1 VDEPRNAAGS
11 DALIGAPGESAES
24 FTSLFNATSEGMV
37 LTERGIMIAVNRTLA
52 ALLGRDPRDI
62 VGRSPL
68 DFTPE
73 SFHALVAA
81 NMAAGYD
88 QPYEAA
94 IKRADGMVVSV
105 EINGRPIRYQGRTV
119 RLVMVRDI
127 TERRRIEDALRASER
142 RFRALV
148 QHSSD
153 VTIIR
158 DLAGAI
164 RYISPAAAE
173 VFGYTPE
180 ELLGHNR
187 VELVHPDDYKAMAAH
202 IAAIHARPGVYEPI
216 VYRVRHRDGTWRWLE
231 GTATNLLDEPAIQ
244 GIVVNARDVT
254 ARKQAEEE
262 RDALLRRE
270 QTARAAAEQT
280 AQLREEFLTIASHE
294 LKTPLTTIKGS
305 AELLVRYLQRAE
317 TAQDTARLN
326 RLTTMLHQQI
336 EHMTVLVDDL
346 LDLSRL
352 QRGQLLLRPGPL
364 DFAAVVRQVVERFRI
379 ANERDAAARLV
390 LAAPAAL
397 PGVADESRLDQI
409 ITNLVSNALKYSPEG
424 GEVSV
429 ALRAADT
436 QVELAVSDRGMG
448 IELEDKALLFQPYA
462 RGPQAGAVASGIGVG
477 LYITARIVER
487 HGGSIA
493 VMSVPGAGSTFTV
506 RLPLAGP
513 PGVVESS
520 E

>member
-1 VDEPRNAAGS
+1 
-11 DALIGAPGESAES
+11 
-24 FTSLFNATSEGMV
+24 
-37 LTERGIMIAVNRTLA
+37 
-52 ALLGRDPRDI
+52 
-62 VGRSPL
+62 
-68 DFTPE
+68 
-73 SFHALVAA
+73 
-81 NMAAGYD
+81 
-88 QPYEAA
+88 
-94 IKRADGMVVSV
+94 
-105 EINGRPIRYQGRTV
+105 
-119 RLVMVRDI
+119 
-127 TERRRIEDALRASER
+127 
-142 RFRALV
+142 
-148 QHSSD
+148 
-153 VTIIR
+153 
-158 DLAGAI
+158 
-164 RYISPAAAE
+164 
-173 VFGYTPE
+173 
-180 ELLGHNR
+180 
-187 VELVHPDDYKAMAAH
+187 MAAH
-202 IAAIHARPGVYEPI
+202 IAAIHAQPGVYEPI

-244 GIVVNARDVT
+244 GIVVNARDIT

-336 EHMTVLVDDL
+336 EHMTVLVDYL

-379 ANERDAAARLV
+379 ANECDAAARLV
-390 LAAPAAL
+390 LAAPATL

-409 ITNLVSNALKYSPEG
+409 ISNLVSNALKYSPEG

-462 RGPQAGAVASGIGVG
+462 RRVRRRARSPVALV
-477 LYITARIVER
+477 
-487 HGGSIA
+487 
-493 VMSVPGAGSTFTV
+493 
-506 RLPLAGP
+506 
-513 PGVVESS
+513 
-520 E
+520 

>member
-1 VDEPRNAAGS
+1 MT
-11 DALIGAPGESAES
+11 GAPGESAES

-37 LTERGIMIAVNRTLA
+37 LTERGMMIAVNRTLA
-52 ALLGRDPRDI
+52 AMLGRDPRDL

-73 SFHALVAA
+73 PFHALVAA

-94 IKRADGMVVSV
+94 IERGDGTVVLV
-105 EINGRPIRYQGRTV
+105 EIHGRPIQYQGRTV

-127 TERRRIEDALRASER
+127 TERRRAEEALRASER

-158 DLAGAI
+158 DLNGVI
-164 RYISPAAAE
+164 HYISPAAE
-173 VFGYTPE
+173 QVFGYPPDA
-180 ELLGHNR
+180 LVGHNR
-187 VELVHPDDYKAMAAH
+187 AELVHPDDYEAMAAH
-202 IAAIHARPGVYEPI
+202 IAAIHTRPGVHEPI
-216 VYRVRHRDGTWRWLE
+216 VYRVRHRDGSWRWLE

-244 GIVVNARDVT
+244 GIVVNARDIT
-254 ARKQAEEE
+254 ARKQAEDE

-270 QTARAAAEQT
+270 QAARAEAEQL
-280 AQLREEFLTIASHE
+280 ARLREEFLTIASHE

-305 AELLVRYLQRAE
+305 AELLVRYLQRPE
-317 TAQDTARLN
+317 TAQDTTRLN

-352 QRGQLLLRPGPL
+352 QRGQLQLRPAPL
-364 DFAAVVRQVVERFRI
+364 DFAAVVRQVVERFRV
-379 ANERDAAARLV
+379 ANERAAATRLI
-390 LAAPAAL
+390 LAAPATL
-397 PGVADESRLDQI
+397 PGVADENRLDQI
-409 ITNLVSNALKYSPEG
+409 VTNLVSNALKYSPQG

-429 ALRAADT
+429 TLRAAGT
-436 QVELAVSDRGMG
+436 QVELAVRDHGLG
-448 IELEDKALLFQPYA
+448 IAPEDQAALFQPFA

-493 VMSVPGAGSTFTV
+493 VTSAPGAGSTFTV
-506 RLPLAGP
+506 RLPRESGS
-513 PGVVESS
+513 GV
-520 E
+520 